1 MKTTSAVVDRLEPN
15 QAAYALP
22 AWVYSHPEM
31 TRLELER
38 ILRPSWQLVTHI
50 SALKKTGDFAT
61 LDLGPDAAFVIR
73 DRDGTIRG
81 FHNVCRHRGAR
92 LLDGSGSCPVSL
104 TCPYHGWSYR
114 HDGTLTGVPLRESF
128 PDLDRAAHS
137 LRPVKVD
144 IAFGF
149 VFVALSG
156 SPPPVAQTWGVLGE
170 ELAPYRFEEMEFLG
184 PITVEHWNVDW
195 KIAMDNY
202 LESYHVPIGH
212 PALYRL
218 LKPDFEDQR
227 AVPGVARGV
236 GWIREQPS
244 SRWSERL
251 YQRLVGTIAQ
261 HLPEANRKCWRG
273 YSMLPNLGIDIS
285 PDQID
290 FFQVL
295 PGGPGK
301 TIIRSGVLGLPDT
314 RREMR
319 IARYLTNRINR
330 QTNQEDILLCERVQR
345 GLQSSSYLPGPLS
358 TLERW
363 MGEFHELLRER
374 IPEVRLPRAPERFA

>member
-1 MKTTSAVVDRLEPN
+1 MKTTNAIVDRPEPV

-31 TRLELER
+31 ARLELER
-38 ILRPSWQLVTHI
+38 ILRPSWQLVTHV

-81 FHNVCRHRGAR
+81 YHNVCRHRGAR

-114 HDGTLTGVPLRESF
+114 HDGTLTGVPVRESF

-170 ELAPYRFEEMEFLG
+170 ELAPYRFEDMEFLG

-212 PALYRL
+212 PSLYRL
-218 LKPDFEDQR
+218 LRPDFEDQR

-251 YQRLVGTIAQ
+251 YQKLVPTISQ

-295 PGGPGK
+295 PGGAGK

-345 GLQSSSYLPGPLS
+345 GLQSSSYVPGRLS

-363 MGEFHELLRER
+363 MGEFHGLLRER

>member
-1 MKTTSAVVDRLEPN
+1 MKTTSAVVDRLERN

>member
-1 MKTTSAVVDRLEPN
+1 MKTTSAVVDRLERN
-15 QAAYALP
+15 QAPYALP

-38 ILRPSWQLVTHI
+38 ILRPSWQLVTHV

-170 ELAPYRFEEMEFLG
+170 ELAPYRFEDMEFLG
-184 PITVEHWNVDW
+184 PITIEHWNVDW

-301 TIIRSGVLGLPDT
+301 TIIRSGVLGLPDA

-345 GLQSSSYLPGPLS
+345 GLQSSSYVPGRLS

-363 MGEFHELLRER
+363 MAEFHDLLRER

>member
-38 ILRPSWQLVTHI
+38 ILRPSWQLVTHV